1 MSLPGPKVLDALDDA
16 LRDIRR
22 EEGEILHK
30 LSRSA
35 ERTAKVR
42 ETEGELL
49 REFAAGRLPPEQE
62 LELSG
67 RLVSAQ
73 NRARQTLDERAA
85 EMAAATE
92 RLQTLDREFSE
103 LLTGRSERLHDID
116 RQQAALRG
124 LSARIAAAISRDRDY
139 EAAQQN
145 LARLKEVAE
154 AARAKARQADIDREQ
169 KGRPYRSDPLFTYLL
184 DRGYGTP
191 AYKAGG
197 LVAGLDGWVAKLT
210 GFDTARQHF
219 AMLNAWPAQLRRHAE
234 QQAEQVAAGERAI
247 GEIEQGAID
256 NAGGATVRL
265 ALTDA
270 QAKIEAIDV
279 RLLAIQ
285 DERDTI
291 TAQQTG
297 LVEVGDAAFDKAIAA
312 LVNALGSPDLQSLIG
327 MARRR
332 SPDTDAPLLAQLD
345 DARLRVAEERND
357 TLDER
362 SRLKTLAARRR
373 SIEDIEYE
381 FKVQK
386 FDDPRSTFREDDIVD
401 GALTGLLTGAMEPKD
416 YWETLRQAQTWTVD
430 ASDLSGSIGLPHHGR
445 QTAVASDSD
454 DGFRRPRTPSE
465 SADA

>member
-1 MSLPGPKVLDALDDA
+1 MSLSGPKVLDALDDA

-30 LSRSA
+30 LSRTA

-49 REFAAGRLPPEQE
+49 REFAAGRLLPEQE
-62 LELSG
+62 VELAG

-73 NRARQTLDERAA
+73 SRARQALDERAA
-85 EMAAATE
+85 EMTAATE
-92 RLQTLDREFSE
+92 RLDILDREFSE
-103 LLTGRSERLHDID
+103 LLHSRSERLHDID
-116 RQQAALRG
+116 RQQMALRG
-124 LSARIAAAISRDRDY
+124 LSARIATAISRDR
-139 EAAQQN
+139 EHAAAQQN
-145 LARLKEVAE
+145 LERLKLVAS

-169 KGRPYRSDPLFTYLL
+169 KGRAYRSDPLFAYLL
-184 DRGYGTP
+184 DRDYGTP
-191 AYKAGG
+191 AYKSRG
-197 LVAGLDGWVAKLT
+197 LVAGLDGWVAKLA
-210 GFDTARQHF
+210 GFDTARQQF

-234 QQAEQVAAGERAI
+234 LQAEQAVAAERVI
-247 GEIEQGAID
+247 DEIELGVID
-256 NAGGATVRL
+256 NAGGATVRT

-270 QAKIEAIDV
+270 QAKVEAIDI

-285 DERDTI
+285 DERDAI

-327 MARRR
+327 MTRRR
-332 SPDTDAPLLAQLD
+332 SPEADAPLLAQLD

-381 FKVQK
+381 FKAQK
-386 FDDPRSTFREDDIVD
+386 FDDPRSIFRDDDIVN
-401 GALTGLLTGAMEPKD
+401 GALSSLLTATMQPGD
-416 YWETLRQAQTWTVD
+416 YWEALRQGQAWTVD
-430 ASDLSGSIGLPHHGR
+430 ASDLVGGIGLPRHGR
-445 QTAVASDSD
+445 QAGEAAR
-454 DGFRRPRTPSE
+454 DGEGFKRPRTQSE